1 MKQPGS
7 SGGSGD
13 SGSGSDGSND
23 GDGSSNGE
31 DISSNL
37 GKGVIA
43 RVQLTTIENLHW
55 GVQAGITADITFMFL
70 SRIEKWES
78 LLTPEFR
85 ALVTPAG
92 RCDDNG

>member
-1 MKQPGS
+1 MKQPGSS

-13 SGSGSDGSND
+13 SGGSGSGGNDGRSDGGDISND
-23 GDGSSNGE
+23 
-31 DISSNL
+31 L